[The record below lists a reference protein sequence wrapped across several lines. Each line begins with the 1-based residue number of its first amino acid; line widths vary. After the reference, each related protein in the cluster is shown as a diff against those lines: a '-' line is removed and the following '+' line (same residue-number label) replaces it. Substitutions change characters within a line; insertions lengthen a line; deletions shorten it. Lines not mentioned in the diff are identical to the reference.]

1 MFPNDGESVDSGSMY
16 EHLGTPLMNNRISDN
31 ENHDFY
37 FTYHHSAADA
47 MTMMD
52 ANDMDDNV
60 VAIASMMYLI
70 ADMDE

>member
-1 MFPNDGESVDSGSMY
+1 
-16 EHLGTPLMNNRISDN
+16 MNNRIIDN